1 MEIHSQSYPYP
12 YNINNINHKEFVEEQ
27 KSYYRSVT
35 LMFVSVISIFS
46 LAFIYVIVNYVN
58 V

>member
-12 YNINNINHKEFVEEQ
+12 YNINHKEFVEEQ

-35 LMFVSVISIFS
+35 LIFVSVISIFS
-46 LAFIYVIVNYVN
+46 LAFIYIIVNYVN